1 MKFSFGILMMM
12 IFFTAAAGNVELRP
26 VSATG
31 GAVYKFQQGALIIDF
46 PAYDVKLN
54 NTHPTVNLPLNAD
67 CSAYDGVDVDLRLS
81 GGLSSSLSIN
91 FRDNTGKQC
100 FDVCPVADGIRTT
113 MRFKFNPSRKMDK
126 KNMKFLRI
134 YLSRPAF
141 AAQFTIYGIKL
152 FSAAEERKKVLA
164 PIARRLGMTEEL
176 NKQTCLEEY
185 EKFTSLLRKKQ
196 IASLVAA
203 TPDKSFPCGVS
214 FITPLDRPLPFYD
227 VLPDGIAHKGSLA
240 LAGNE
245 AENLHLIT
253 VSSKAVK
260 SISAAV
266 SGLPLSMQCSIHP
279 AGAVRTKATNAPG
292 AHVGWHFD
300 PVLKYTST
308 AENLAPEQ
316 LQLWGLQVKSG
327 ATPAGIYQG
336 KVTFTSDGKSF
347 TLPFDVK
354 VHNFSLPKT
363 KTLRTAT
370 AVYSSKLMGKL
381 KPEFEK
387 WLLENYHL
395 NNFSIYSESGAY
407 GDPVLPSI
415 ADYTDAVKRGAN
427 FLPILYLKLPRQAHH
442 THKKIAPAQSKQLW
456 ERMTPAEKAHYPQ
469 EWKNKYIEILK
480 QRIPELKKAGLW
492 KYAYCYAFD
501 EATPSEWPAIIELV
515 KELKKHFPDLKIIST
530 LTDNSY
536 GLRTD
541 LAGHIDGWIPTVNQY
556 SFERAEKARA
566 KGREVWYYTA
576 GLTVDSTPLSF
587 IRTQLGER
595 AFASKVEGWLIW
607 TVSRWYNNPTPLI
620 SNNPLTHWNPES
632 FPGSNGGGSY
642 FCLGKD
648 NTFLPTLR
656 SEAMRDGIE
665 DYEYFTL
672 LKALALKRNAADPL
686 RLEAEKLFK
695 GCTMTGKIT
704 PAKLFENRARAAAL
718 IERMK

>member
-1 MKFSFGILMMM
+1 MKFSFSLLLMM
-12 IFFTAAAGNVELRP
+12 IFFTAAAGSVELRP

-31 GAVYKFQQGALIIDF
+31 GAVYKFQQNALVIDF

-54 NTHPTVNLPLNAD
+54 NTHPTVNLPLTMD
-67 CSAYDGVDVDLRLS
+67 CSGYDGVDVDLRLS

-91 FRDNTGKQC
+91 FRDKTGKQC
-100 FDVCPVADGIRTT
+100 YDVRPVADGIRTT
-113 MRFKFNPSRKMDK
+113 LRFKFNPSRKMDK
-126 KNMKFLRI
+126 KNMRFLRI
-134 YLSRPAF
+134 YLGRPAF
-141 AAQFTIYGIKL
+141 AAQFTVYSIKL

-164 PIARRLGMTEEL
+164 PIAEKMGMTAEL
-176 NKQTCLEEY
+176 KKLKTLAECEN
-185 EKFTSLLRKKQ
+185 FTVLLRKKQ
-196 IASLVAA
+196 IASLAA
-203 TPDKSFPCGVS
+203 DAPDKSFPCGVS

-227 VLPDGIAHKGSLA
+227 ILPDRVTHKGSLA

-253 VSSKAVK
+253 VSTKALK

-266 SGLPLSMQCSIHP
+266 SGLPSSMQCSIHP
-279 AGAVRTKATNAPG
+279 AGAVKTLATNAPG

-308 AENLAPEQ
+308 AESLAPEQ
-316 LQLWGLQVKSG
+316 VQLWVLQVKSG
-327 ATPAGIYQG
+327 TTPAGAYQG
-336 KVTFTSDGKSF
+336 KVTFTSEGKSF
-347 TLPFDVK
+347 ALPFDVK
-354 VHNFSLPKT
+354 VHNFSIPKT

-370 AVYSSKLMGKL
+370 SVYSSPLLGRH
-381 KPEFEK
+381 KPQFEK
-387 WLLENYHL
+387 WLLENYYL

-407 GDPVLPSI
+407 GNPVLPSI

-456 ERMTPAEKAHYPQ
+456 ERMTPAEKAHYPE
-469 EWKNKYIEILK
+469 EWKNKYIAILK
-480 QRIPELKKAGLW
+480 KRVPELKKAGLW
-492 KYAYCYAFD
+492 KYAFCYAFD

-515 KELKKHFPDLKIIST
+515 KEIKKHFPDLKIVST
-530 LTDNSY
+530 LSDNSY

-556 SFERAEKARA
+556 SFERAEAARA

-595 AFASKVEGWLIW
+595 AFANKVDGWLIW
-607 TVSRWYNNPTPLI
+607 TVSRWYNNPKPLV

-632 FPGSNGGGSY
+632 YPGSNGGGSY
-642 FCLGKD
+642 FCFGKD

-656 SEAMRDGIE
+656 SEAIRDGIE
-665 DYEYFTL
+665 DYEYFAL
-672 LKALALKRNAADPL
+672 LKTLALKRNAADPL
-686 RLEAEKLFK
+686 RLEAEKVFK
-695 GCTMTGKIT
+695 ACSMNGIT
-704 PAKLFENRARAAAL
+704 TPEKLFENRAKAADL